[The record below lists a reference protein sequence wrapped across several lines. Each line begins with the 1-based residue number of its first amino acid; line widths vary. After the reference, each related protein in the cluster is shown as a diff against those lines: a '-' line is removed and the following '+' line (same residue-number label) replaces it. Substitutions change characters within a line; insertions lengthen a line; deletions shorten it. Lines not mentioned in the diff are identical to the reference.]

1 MGDAIGQMLPFAVG
15 VAISPMPIVAIVL
28 MLVTPKAK
36 TNGLAFLLGWVVG
49 ILIVGTIALL
59 IVNPDRSSE
68 SGGKATWVSWLEL
81 VLGLLLLLVAVRQ
94 WRSRPQEGE
103 EPAIPKWMGALD
115 GLTPVKALGAGMLLS
130 GVNPKNLIFIIG
142 GADAIAQTYISGSQ
156 EAIVW
161 LIFMLIASLGVVTPV
176 IIYFVMGERAA
187 AVLEGLKDWMAR
199 NNTAIMA
206 VLCVIIAAKLIGV
219 AISGF
224 SS

>member
-1 MGDAIGQMLPFAVG
+1 MGDAIGQMLPFAIG

-36 TNGLAFLLGWVVG
+36 TNGLAFLLGWIVG

-59 IVNPDRSSE
+59 IVNPDESS
-68 SGGKATWVSWLEL
+68 SNSGKATWVSWLEL

-94 WRSRPQEGE
+94 WRGRPHEGDE
-103 EPAIPKWMGALD
+103 VATPKWMGALD
-115 GLTPVKALGAGMLLS
+115 TFTPVKALGAGILLS

-156 EAIVW
+156 EAVVW

-187 AVLEGLKDWMAR
+187 GTLESLKDWMAR

>member
-1 MGDAIGQMLPFAVG
+1 MGNAIGQMLPFAIG

-36 TNGLAFLLGWVVG
+36 TNGLAFLLGWLIG
-49 ILIVGTIALL
+49 ILVVGTIALL
-59 IVNPDRSSE
+59 IVNPDGSSE
-68 SGGKATWVSWLEL
+68 SSGKATWVNWLEL

-94 WRSRPQEGE
+94 WRSRPHEGE
-103 EPAIPKWMGALD
+103 EVATPKWMGALD
-115 GLTPVKALGAGMLLS
+115 SFTPVKALGAGMLLS
-130 GVNPKNLIFIIG
+130 GANPKNLIFIIG

-156 EAIVW
+156 EAVVW
-161 LIFMLIASLGVVTPV
+161 LIFMLIASLGVLAPV
-176 IIYFVMGERAA
+176 VIFFVMGDRAA
-187 AVLEGLKDWMAR
+187 ATLESLKDWMAR